1 MNEKSPMAPIIKYMS
16 FVLMPLT
23 SIAVAAFAVAGGGL
37 VFTAFGGDG
46 LGVTAVS
53 GGICA
58 VSFGTM
64 LLAARFGFLRSRRQG
79 VAAGRVAP
87 IRFF

>member
-1 MNEKSPMAPIIKYMS
+1 MNTKSPMAPVIKYMS
-16 FVLMPLT
+16 FILIPLAT
-23 SIAVAAFAVAGGGL
+23 IAVAAFAVACGAI
-37 VFTAFGGDG
+37 VFASFGGHG
-46 LGVTAVS
+46 LSVAAVS
-53 GGICA
+53 GGISIL
-58 VSFGTM
+58 SFGTM